1 MPLIVQKYGGTSVA
15 DPERI
20 RAVAENI
27 AFTRRHGNDV
37 VVVVSAMG
45 KATDN
50 LIALA
55 AQVSSK
61 RSGREMDML
70 LTTGERV
77 SAALTTMALA
87 ELGIDA
93 VSFTGSQVGIITD
106 TVHGKAKIL
115 EVKGD
120 RVRQALAAGKVAV
133 VAGFQGV
140 STDKEVTTMGRGA
153 SDLTASALAK
163 ALDADSCEI
172 YTDVTGVFSAD
183 PRIVPRARKLARVSF
198 DEMLEMAGAGSR
210 VLALRSVE
218 FARNHGVNLHVRS
231 AFTWE
236 PGTWVLADTDI
247 VPTSETAETGEPR
260 MEDPIISGVVTD
272 VTESKV
278 TVLGVPDRPGIS
290 AALFEPLAAA
300 NVNVDMIVQNTST
313 AGATDISFTMPSADL
328 SVAEEIVERVA
339 AEIGATGVTRDDS
352 IAKVSLVG
360 AGMKSA
366 PGIAAKM
373 FRTLADENVNIEMI
387 STSTIRISVVMP
399 SEDVER
405 AARALHTAFG
415 LDSATDY
422 AAPLPERR

>member
-15 DPERI
+15 DPDRM
-20 RAVAENI
+20 RAVAENV
-27 AFTRRHGNDV
+27 AFTKRHGNEV

-45 KATDN
+45 KSTDN

-55 AQVSSK
+55 SQVSKS
-61 RSGREMDML
+61 RTGREMDML

-77 SAALTTMALA
+77 SAALLTMALHD
-87 ELGIDA
+87 LGIEA

-106 TVHGKAKIL
+106 TVHGKAKIV

-120 RVRQALAAGKVAV
+120 RVRHALADGKVAV

-140 STDKEVTTMGRGA
+140 STAKEITTMGRGA
-153 SDLTASALAK
+153 SDLTASALAA
-163 ALDADSCEI
+163 ALNADACEI

-183 PRIVPRARKLARVSF
+183 PRIVPQARKLSRISF
-198 DEMLEMAGAGSR
+198 DEMLEMAGSGSK

-218 FARNHGVNLHVRS
+218 FARNHGVALHVRS
-231 AFTWE
+231 SFTWE
-236 PGTWVLADTDI
+236 PGTWVMNLDDEEKA
-247 VPTSETAETGEPR
+247 

-272 VTESKV
+272 VSESKV

-290 AALFEPLAAA
+290 AALFEALADA

-313 AGATDISFTMPSADL
+313 KGITDISFTMPSADMN
-328 SVAEEIVERVA
+328 VAEKLVQQVA
-339 AEIGATGVTRDDS
+339 DQIDAEGVTHDQD

-360 AGMKSA
+360 AGMKSS

-373 FRTLADENVNIEMI
+373 FRTLADEGINIEMI
-387 STSTIRISVVMP
+387 STSTIRISVVIATA
-399 SEDVER
+399 DLER
-405 AARALHTAFG
+405 AARTLHTAFG
-415 LDSATDY
+415 LDSGIDY
-422 AAPLPERR
+422 SAPLPERR